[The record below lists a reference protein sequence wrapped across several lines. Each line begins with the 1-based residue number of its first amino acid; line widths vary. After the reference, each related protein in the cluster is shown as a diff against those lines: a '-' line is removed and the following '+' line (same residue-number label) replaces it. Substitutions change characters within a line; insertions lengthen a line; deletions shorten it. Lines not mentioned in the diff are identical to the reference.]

1 MCINC
6 LGDGLEAVCITG
18 DTYKVGSDKSN
29 NGKHGSTTV
38 TDLGLTEEGDEWTV
52 GFGKTEGVEFEV
64 TSLEVGSADCKRLLH
79 SYSVMRLC
87 SKVF

>member
-1 MCINC
+1 VCINC

-18 DTYKVGSDKSN
+18 DTDKVGSDKPN

-64 TSLEVGSADCKRLLH
+64 TSLEVGSADCKITQHRVI
-79 SYSVMRLC
+79 VMRLC